1 MGILNPEE
9 KPQKLLSSGQVGY
22 VMTNMKTAQEARI
35 GDTFY
40 IEGSQVEPLEGF
52 QPAKPMV
59 FVGIY
64 PEDPNQYGNLEKS
77 IYKLSLTD
85 PSVTIFRE
93 SSAALGSGFRCGFLG
108 ILHMDVFKQRL
119 DDEYRISTIL
129 TTPSVKYKCRLRNT
143 NEMIEVENALNA
155 PEPGE
160 VVHYEEPI
168 AEVIV
173 ITPKESLSSI
183 LNLCLDRRGFNQQ
196 INSLDEN
203 KHIIKCEM
211 PLSEI
216 ITDFFDKI
224 KSLSRGYASLE
235 YEFKRY
241 QKAKIKKLT
250 ILIMG
255 EPVDAL
261 SFMVHQDR
269 AFAVGKKLCQKLK
282 EKIPRQLF
290 MVTIQAKAGSR
301 IIAKEDVPYL
311 RNNVTAKCYGGDYSR
326 KKKLL
331 ERQKEGKKV
340 LRKIGRVEVGK
351 EIFMD
356 LLRNE

>member
-1 MGILNPEE
+1 
-9 KPQKLLSSGQVGY
+9 
-22 VMTNMKTAQEARI
+22 MTNMKSAKEARI

-40 IEGSQVEPLEGF
+40 IEGSPVDALEGF

-59 FVGIY
+59 FAGIY
-64 PEDPNQYGNLEKS
+64 PEDPTQYVALEKS
-77 IYKLSLTD
+77 IYKLALTD
-85 PSVTIFRE
+85 PSVAIFRE
-93 SSAALGSGFRCGFLG
+93 SSAALGNGFRCGFLG

-119 DDEYRISTIL
+119 DDEYKISTIV
-129 TTPSVKYKCRLRNT
+129 TTPSVKYKCKLKNKQV
-143 NEMIEVENALNA
+143 IEVENALMA
-155 PEPGE
+155 PEPGD
-160 VVHYEEPI
+160 VIHYEEPI

-173 ITPKESLSSI
+173 ITPKEALSSI
-183 LNLCLDRRGFNQQ
+183 MNLCLDRRATNQQ
-196 INSLDEN
+196 ISSFDEK
-203 KHIIKCEM
+203 KHLIKCDM

-241 QKAKIKKLT
+241 EKAKIKKLT
-250 ILIMG
+250 IVIMG

-269 AFAVGKKLCQKLK
+269 AFEIGKKLCQKLK

-290 MVTIQAKAGSR
+290 LVTIQAKAGSR
-301 IIAKEDVPYL
+301 VIAREDVPYL
-311 RNNVTAKCYGGDYSR
+311 RKNVIAKCYGGDYSR

-331 ERQKEGKKV
+331 DRQKEGKKV

-351 EIFMD
+351 DVFMD
-356 LLRNE
+356 LMRNE